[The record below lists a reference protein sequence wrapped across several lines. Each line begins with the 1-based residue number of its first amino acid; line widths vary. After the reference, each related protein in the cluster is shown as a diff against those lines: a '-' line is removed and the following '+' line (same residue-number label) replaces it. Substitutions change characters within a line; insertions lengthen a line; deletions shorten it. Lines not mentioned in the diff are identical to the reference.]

1 MKYIFC
7 MLLVVLIACPAVAAE
22 GLTLNMTQCV
32 IDLNSANTVQ
42 LRIETPANQSVV
54 WMSSDP
60 SIATVD
66 YNGLVKGIDGGEVI
80 IKATAAGQTAECAV
94 SVQWVDP

>member
-7 MLLVVLIACPAVAAE
+7 MLLVVLIACPVMAAE
-22 GLTLNMTQCV
+22 DLTLNMAQCIV
-32 IDLNSANTVQ
+32 DLNNTCTVQ
-42 LRIETPANQSVV
+42 LSVETPAGQNAI
-54 WMSSDP
+54 WMSSNP

-66 YNGLVKGIDGGEVI
+66 YNGLVTCLDSGEVI

-94 SVQWVDP
+94 SAQWVAP